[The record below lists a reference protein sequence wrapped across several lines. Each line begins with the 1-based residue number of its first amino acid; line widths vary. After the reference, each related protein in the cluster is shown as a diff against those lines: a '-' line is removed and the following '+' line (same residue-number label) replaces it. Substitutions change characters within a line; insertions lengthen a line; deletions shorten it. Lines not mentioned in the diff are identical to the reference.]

1 MTLVLTWFVNKKVS
15 WPSGL
20 GDSLQNYLH
29 RFDSCIDLM
38 KKKQIDQMVK
48 AIRKVTKKACKNKKS
63 ARKFLIKAGIIKK

>member
-1 MTLVLTWFVNKKVS
+1 MISVSIWFIRKKVS

-38 KKKQIDQMVK
+38 RKEQIDQMVK
-48 AIRKVTKKACKNKKS
+48 AIKKVTKKACKNKKS
-63 ARKFLIKAGIIKK
+63 ARKFLVKAGIIKK

>member
-1 MTLVLTWFVNKKVS
+1 MISVSIWFIRKKVS

-38 KKKQIDQMVK
+38 RKKQIDQMVR

-63 ARKFLIKAGIIKK
+63 ARKFLVKAGIIKK